1 MTATAVRNLG
11 EGRYQIV
18 NAAGR
23 VLHDNLTSF
32 AFEETKHPRD
42 KDGKFTEGHRVATKA
57 SQYIIKSVANNG
69 YSTDPE
75 GFTMAYNELS
85 DEDKKTAF
93 DEIKARGLT
102 TIVARKPPD
111 GRTLVDNM
119 HRTARRMGE
128 DHNDRTKPFKKSDQ
142 YHKAYHGTNIRRAI
156 ISHLSSLETPI
167 RMGDLAYEIG
177 AKMANVY
184 GGEDPLKNTFNAAVI
199 QMMQDGTIKVNS
211 EGRGEP
217 TLWINNT

>member
-1 MTATAVRNLG
+1 MTAVSVRNLG

-32 AFEETKHPRD
+32 AFEEAKHPRD

-69 YSTDPE
+69 YSVDPE
-75 GFTMAYNELS
+75 GFTSAYNELS
-85 DEDKKTAF
+85 DDDKKTAF
-93 DEIKARGLT
+93 EEIKARGLT
-102 TIVARKPPD
+102 TLKSRKPPD
-111 GRTLVDNM
+111 GRTLVDDM
-119 HRTARRMGE
+119 HRTAKRLHE
-128 DHNDRTKPFKKSDQ
+128 DHNDRTKSFHKSDV
-142 YHKAYHGTNIRRAI
+142 YHKAYHGTNIHRAI

-177 AKMANVY
+177 AKMADVY
-184 GGEDPLKNTFNAAVI
+184 GGEDPLKNKFNSAII
-199 QMMQDGTIKVNS
+199 QMMQNGTIKVNG

-217 TLWINNT
+217 TIWIEKK